1 MKDPTSQPPAPGVRV
16 LHKTLNILETLR
28 AERSG
33 LSLSELTSRVELP
46 KATVY
51 RIVATLE
58 SRGYLDRTSDGSYR
72 LGRKFFERQPEGNG
86 QQVLIQAA
94 RPAMKSLLDS
104 CKETLNLGVLDGGEV
119 VIIETLESP
128 LTVRMSSKIGNRRF
142 PHSTALGKVLLAALP
157 EKDAHRIVR
166 ARGLPRFTDHTI
178 TTWRALAVELEKV
191 RQQGYAFDNCENEP
205 DGRCVAA
212 PIFGP
217 GRSVVAALSLSGPL
231 PRMTMS
237 RARAYLKTLS
247 EACQT
252 ISEAIG
258 GDD

>member
-1 MKDPTSQPPAPGVRV
+1 MGTTGWGESF
-16 LHKTLNILETLR
+16 
-28 AERSG
+28 
-33 LSLSELTSRVELP
+33 SR
-46 KATVY
+46 
-51 RIVATLE
+51 
-58 SRGYLDRTSDGSYR
+58 
-72 LGRKFFERQPEGNG
+72 GNG
-86 QQVLIQAA
+86 QQALIQAA
-94 RPAMKSLLDS
+94 RPAMKLLLDS
-104 CKETLNLGVLDGGEV
+104 CKETLNLGILDGGEV

-157 EKDAHRIVR
+157 EKDVQRIAR
-166 ARGLPRFTDHTI
+166 ARGLPRFTDNTI
-178 TTWRALAVELEKV
+178 TSWRSLGVELEKV

-212 PIFGP
+212 PIYGP
-217 GRSVVAALSLSGPL
+217 GRSVIAALSLSGPL

-237 RARAYLKTLS
+237 RARAFLKTLS